1 MKNECLSPHCQGN
14 LVHAQGLA
22 SLVGP
27 RLDLMWALRVRA
39 ARCPAWT
46 WASVACGW
54 GASAGSLCL
63 QSSHTALVDLVSA

>member
-1 MKNECLSPHCQGN
+1 M
-14 LVHAQGLA
+14 HAQVLA

-27 RLDLMWALRVRA
+27 RLVLMWEPRVRA
-39 ARCPAWT
+39 ARCLAWT

-63 QSSHTALVDLVSA
+63 HSSHTALVDLVGA